1 MAPALAVPPGLGH
14 NSQTMRRFKPVH
26 GVLIVLAVLGAV
38 WVAQAALE
46 SRFNP
51 SGFEQVSPGKDGTVR
66 IGIGDLKPREV
77 RFYRFINTGNQ
88 EVRFLVGRDGEGV
101 VQVGFDGSE
110 THGKAGRGF
119 RHEGDWLVDNK
130 CDTAS
135 RLAEV
140 NGNTGGCR
148 PVPLKHRIEGDQLVL
163 AENDILQGWRLF
175 T

>member
-1 MAPALAVPPGLGH
+1 
-14 NSQTMRRFKPVH
+14 MRRFKPLH

-38 WVAQAALE
+38 LGAQAALE
-46 SRFNP
+46 LRSNP
-51 SGFEQVSPGKDGTVR
+51 SGFEQVSPEKDGTVR
-66 IGIGDLKPREV
+66 IGIADLKPREV

-101 VQVGFDGSE
+101 VQVGFDAGE
-110 THGKAGRGF
+110 THGRAGRGF

-175 T
+175 S

>member
-1 MAPALAVPPGLGH
+1 M
-14 NSQTMRRFKPVH
+14 
-26 GVLIVLAVLGAV
+26 IVLAVLGVV
-38 WVAQAALE
+38 WGAQAALE

-51 SGFEQVSPGKDGTVR
+51 SGFKKVMPGRDGIVR

-77 RFYRFINTGNQ
+77 RFYQFINTGNQ

-101 VQVGFDGSE
+101 VQVGFDAGE
-110 THGKAGRGF
+110 THGRAGRGF

-140 NGNTGGCR
+140 NGNKGGCR

>member
-1 MAPALAVPPGLGH
+1 
-14 NSQTMRRFKPVH
+14 MRRFKPVH

-38 WVAQAALE
+38 LAAQAALE

-51 SGFEQVSPGKDGTVR
+51 SGFQQISPDRDGTVKS
-66 IGIGDLKPREV
+66 GIADLKPQEV
-77 RFYRFINTGNQ
+77 RFYRFLNTSNQ
-88 EVRFLVGRDGEGV
+88 EVRFLVGRDGDGV
-101 VQVGFDGSE
+101 VQVGFDAGE
-110 THGKAGRGF
+110 THGRAGRGF

-140 NGNTGGCR
+140 NGNRGGCR